1 MADETGDQ
9 KVLDHIKALHDE
21 EQRLY
26 GKDALSD
33 AERHKLQKI
42 NIELDQAFDLLRQRR
57 ALREYG
63 RDPDEAEERSPNVV
77 EGYQG

>member
-1 MADETGDQ
+1 MADETGDR

-21 EQRLY
+21 EQRLFA
-26 GKDALSD
+26 KNALSD
-33 AERHKLQKI
+33 DERRKLHGI
-42 NIELDQAFDLLRQRR
+42 NVELDQAFDLLRQRR

-63 RDPDEAEERSPNVV
+63 RDPDEAEERPPGVV

>member
-1 MADETGDQ
+1 MAEETGDR
-9 KVLDHIKALHDE
+9 KVLEHITALHDE

-26 GKDALSD
+26 AKDALSD
-33 AERHKLQKI
+33 DERRRLQKI

-63 RDPDEAEERSPNVV
+63 RNPDDAEERPPNVV